1 VNPNEGDAYPL
12 GALSKGTK
20 IHCIEKIPG
29 EGAHYVF
36 TAGSSATILRQ
47 VDDRVIVQ
55 LPSKLQVSLHK
66 QCMATVGK
74 LSIYL
79 FVFTF
84 VTVTN
89 LKCYK
94 VRNLT
99 TRKMLKL
106 KLYAN

>member
-55 LPSKLQVSLHK
+55 LPSKLQISLLK
-66 QCMATVGK
+66 QCMATIGK

-79 FVFTF
+79 FV
-84 VTVTN
+84 VN
-89 LKCYK
+89 
-94 VRNLT
+94 
-99 TRKMLKL
+99 
-106 KLYAN
+106 